1 MMFKTS
7 VAKTKFTN
15 TCFTVW
21 ILSAPRHG
29 MALKTKQGQGQELV
43 KAFQSILSSR
53 RKSSK
58 IQTDQVTEFLHDNNI
73 VFFLVNSGLK
83 TSAVERFNRT
93 FKNKMYKY
101 FAYKNTPCYTPTVG
115 KILE

>member
-1 MMFKTS
+1 MFKTS

-21 ILSAPRHG
+21 ILLAPRHG
-29 MALKTKQGQGQELV
+29 PNGFKDETGSQELV

-58 IQTDQVTEFLHDNNI
+58 LQTDPDIPRDNIKHRFLLRE
-73 VFFLVNSGLK
+73 VK
-83 TSAVERFNRT
+83 A
-93 FKNKMYKY
+93 
-101 FAYKNTPCYTPTVG
+101 
-115 KILE
+115 